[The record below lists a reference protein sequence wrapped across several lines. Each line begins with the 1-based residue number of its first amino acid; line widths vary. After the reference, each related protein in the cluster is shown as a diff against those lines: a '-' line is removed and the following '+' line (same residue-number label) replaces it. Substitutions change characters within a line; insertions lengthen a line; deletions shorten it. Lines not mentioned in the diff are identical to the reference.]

1 MKLIPTFA
9 YIIEITKNAKEGT
22 LRIITNIEQNLI
34 SFYNNIGNNIKI
46 KDYLRLTLIYTKLLY
61 LKEETIRVNLKDQ
74 EHVASFRGYTAT

>member
-1 MKLIPTFA
+1 M
-9 YIIEITKNAKEGT
+9 NRVGT

-61 LKEETIRVNLKDQ
+61 LKEETIRVNLLSPEGNSQ
-74 EHVASFRGYTAT
+74 TGE